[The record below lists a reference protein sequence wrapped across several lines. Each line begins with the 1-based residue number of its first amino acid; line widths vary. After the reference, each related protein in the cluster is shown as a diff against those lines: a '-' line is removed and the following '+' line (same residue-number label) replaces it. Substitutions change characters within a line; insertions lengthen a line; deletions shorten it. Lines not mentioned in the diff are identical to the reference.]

1 MRFKLDENLP
11 PDASTL
17 LNNSGHDAL
26 TIRDQRL
33 QGRPD
38 TQIAAVCQEERRTL
52 ITLDLDFADIRAY
65 PPSQYFGL
73 IVMRLSSQSRMH
85 VLRVLQG
92 LLPIL
97 KRETIEGR
105 LWIVGDSAVRIH
117 GEEDNAS

>member
-1 MRFKLDENLP
+1 MRFKLGEHLP

-17 LNNSGHDAL
+17 LNNSGHDTL
-26 TIRDQRL
+26 TIWDQEL
-33 QGRPD
+33 QDRPD
-38 TQIAAVCQEERRTL
+38 AQIAAVCQEDR
-52 ITLDLDFADIRAY
+52 
-65 PPSQYFGL
+65 L

-97 KRETIEGR
+97 KRERIEGR
-105 LWIVGDSAVRIH
+105 LWIAGDSAVRIH